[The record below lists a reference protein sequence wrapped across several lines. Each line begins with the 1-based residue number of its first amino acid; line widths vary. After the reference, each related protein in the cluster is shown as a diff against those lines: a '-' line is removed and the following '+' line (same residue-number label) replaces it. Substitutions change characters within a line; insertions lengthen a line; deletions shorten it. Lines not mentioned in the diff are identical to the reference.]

1 MRLTWPKYFANK
13 PILTASLTGIAIAAV
28 GLAWVVVLMAVLYG
42 LDQIFPSGGG
52 AGFSLL
58 DGFVIAPIVFIAGL
72 PWSLEADLGGANT
85 AWTIGVMVALSTE
98 RLAGGVCD
106 RRRQIAGIEETAF
119 IALNAGQRRVTCG

>member
-1 MRLTWPKYFANK
+1 MHLTWPKYFANK

-85 AWTIGVMVALSTE
+85 AWTIGVMVASFLLNGLLVGFVIGVVKS
-98 RLAGGVCD
+98 LASK
-106 RRRQIAGIEETAF
+106 RRHSS
-119 IALNAGQRRVTCG
+119 L